1 MLNNLSKILTE
12 IDKIQQ
18 QIAGIKPLSQTQIKD
33 LRNYY
38 KIGIT
43 YSSNAIEG
51 NTLNESETKIVIEEG
66 ITVSGK
72 PLKHHLEAVGHAA
85 AYDYIY
91 SFLKQRELTEN
102 NIKKLHKIFYQKID
116 EKNAGKY
123 RKIQVYITG
132 SEHIPPKPKEVH
144 ELMANLIKWYNSS
157 NEHPVVTAALLH
169 QKLVII
175 HPFVDGNGRVA
186 RLLMN
191 LHLIKNQLP
200 VTIIPPV
207 YRSEYIA
214 LLEKSH
220 HDVEPFMEFIAN
232 CVKQA
237 QLEYLRLIM

>member
-1 MLNNLSKILTE
+1 MNNLSKILTE
-12 IDKIQQ
+12 IDKTQQ
-18 QIAGIKPLSQTQIKD
+18 QIAGLKPLSQRQIKE

-43 YSSNAIEG
+43 YTSNALEG
-51 NTLNESETKIVIEEG
+51 NTLTESETKVVIEEG
-66 ITVSGK
+66 ITISGK
-72 PLKHHLEAVGHAA
+72 PLKHHLEAIGHAA

-91 SFLKQRELTEN
+91 KLINKKDLSETD
-102 NIKKLHKIFYQKID
+102 IKKLHKLFYQKID

-132 SEHIPPKPKEVH
+132 SEHIPPKPKEVP

-169 QKLVII
+169 QKLAVI

-191 LHLIKNQLP
+191 LHLIKNQFP
-200 VTIIPPV
+200 VTIIPPL

-220 HDVEPFMEFIAN
+220 HDVEPFIEFIAN

-237 QLEYLRLIM
+237 QLEYFRLIM